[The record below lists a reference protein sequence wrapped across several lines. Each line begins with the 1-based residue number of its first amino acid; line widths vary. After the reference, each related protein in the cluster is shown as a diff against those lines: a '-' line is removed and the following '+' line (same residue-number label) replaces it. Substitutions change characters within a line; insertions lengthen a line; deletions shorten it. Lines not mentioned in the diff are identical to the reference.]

1 MKIWLYMGTL
11 LLYTIFADL
20 SRVVCNFKIKMGQN
34 TPESGIIMSNQ
45 NKNNQKDN
53 QNQNKQ
59 NKQDNQNKKD
69 KQDNQ

>member
-1 MKIWLYMGTL
+1 MGTL

-20 SRVVCNFKIKMGQN
+20 SRVVCNFKIKMGQKA
-34 TPESGIIMSNQ
+34 PESGIIMSNQ

-53 QNQNKQ
+53 QSQNKQ
-59 NKQDNQNKKD
+59 NKQGNQDIQNKKD